1 VISVG
6 ATETLKLDFKDPKE
20 QIEDIQNELV
30 EIQKAIAKFSSAAKT
45 NLSDV
50 SKYIEDALGGKKKD
64 IGKNMAAA
72 FEKAAAATK
81 EFNDA
86 FDSSELEIVRSTD
99 LYKEYLD
106 QLEDVND
113 AEANYE
119 KLKSQKKGTRA
130 AIEQYQ
136 EEIKKLIEIRKQ
148 LLAVAGTSEEEAKK
162 QAQQIVSLNS
172 LLKKVE
178 EQKKKYEE
186 ESKTIFDIEEVKLF
200 SEKLSSAL
208 TGVTSLATGL
218 NTLANIPTI
227 WSNENLSLGEKFSQ
241 TLMASTTVVTQL
253 SAAYKALQK
262 TEGLVAAGKAVL
274 TALTKENAAA
284 AAADGATQV
293 VDATGKGVNLTVT
306 EALRIATEKLTAS
319 MKKNPLFWAG
329 LAIAAGIAAVSA
341 AMKVLNSITERAAK
355 AAEEAGEAFDEAYEN
370 VTSSKSEIES
380 LTSELETVNDKIEEI
395 QANGP
400 ISLTEAQELQ
410 NLKTQS
416 LELENQIEAEK
427 TLLALRKESLAY
439 ATTESI
445 KTGDLKTLNP
455 AEYKSD
461 EIQATTAWKYHQW
474 NDETNSYDTEYVSTN
489 INGKDLSS
497 IEVGDTDA
505 FNEYIANAETKI
517 KELYTLAEQQS
528 DQNRKKEIEKAAQSF
543 EDYINDNKG
552 LWSAAN
558 EKFLAELKVM
568 AEDAANSLPSV
579 KEYYGADSE
588 QAQYLQS
595 IITQYAEA
603 SGTLSNTITTV
614 YEDILSSDRT
624 NKLKDIVE
632 MLEKDEDGKLTDES
646 MKYLKIN
653 FFSQEELDA
662 LQTWADSLNMD
673 VEVLL
678 ANLPDVIQGLEDVVD
693 KVSTI
698 KSDTAKEN
706 LDNTTGLLASYKSGD
721 DLDDDQLAYLETLK
735 EEYSK
740 LARIK
745 ETDTYEYAKALRE
758 IQEIQE
764 DTYREALRQESELH
778 QEKIKNK
785 TEEYEALMKELDEA
799 TEAGDEEAQLE
810 LASNIDDVVAEIQD
824 EMEALEDTEYKIK
837 VSFEDDLASDIQQAF
852 DLADEFDNLQ
862 NLISNGL
869 ELTTAQALEIVES
882 GNAAILENCAATA
895 DGTILMNQQT
905 VNAYIDG
912 KQTELEADKTSKIT
926 QLQSQRE
933 ILVAQRS
940 ALASKLSALKK
951 AVAASDAATA
961 AEYLNKAQEYESDYQ
976 KQVAALNAS
985 LEDGAEAADKELSIN
1000 EQLYN
1005 QLGGMYDT
1013 DTENEQD
1020 ADEQAV
1026 DTQSQNIKTRI
1037 SNWELAIAAAQA
1049 YAQQVAV
1056 ADDGVVIN
1064 APLSKKTQG
1073 GTSSKTESTKVTKK
1087 DLTLNTID
1095 AKDLEQYFT
1104 GSTVSQEYL
1113 DTVNAMISQTES
1125 ELGSLDDQIGY
1136 IDLAIASLNA
1146 SSTALDKAQSEL
1158 GKTTDSSSSSSSDST
1173 TDPETLDFLED
1184 ELDLYHDIDLEIN
1197 KITTSLSRLQKQ
1209 QEKLVGK
1216 DLINNLNKQLE
1227 VLEKQVDAYERKMT
1241 IATVEIAGIKGQLA
1255 NAGVTF
1261 DDEGYISNY
1270 ASIYAQKLALVNAAI
1285 AEYNT
1290 LTAEQQEAQKANIE
1304 IIQSEFETFKE
1315 NIERYDELLNST
1327 IPELQDSITEALD
1340 QQVEIEISKFKM
1352 EIDIRLNM
1360 AEAERDWN
1368 NFKKTVID
1376 GISDEDIVGNAKSSL
1391 DDLISYWNTAGTG
1404 TGPIQSL
1411 TSQLENTLYE
1421 LKMIDKNGSSTV
1433 YGTNKSQALEDL
1445 KEYMDELQDQMM
1457 DIQDLVEDIQD
1468 AYVDMID
1475 ETKDAFEDQVKAYEQ
1490 VTDII
1495 DHNKN
1500 VIELLYGDKAYS
1512 AMSKFFD
1519 AQEQNNNQQL
1529 DFLRKEADFWAE
1541 KMAAEEK
1548 GSDAWTAYKENWES
1562 AIKDLNSLVED
1573 SIENLIDKYT
1583 NMIDEIF
1590 ETLNNKVSN
1599 GLGLDYINDEWDLI
1613 NKNADEYLDQINA
1626 AYSLEQLRAKF
1637 QEALN
1642 DNDGL
1647 AAQKQLNALMQEQ
1660 LGDLETREKLTEY
1673 DVERAE
1679 KLLDIELKKIAL
1691 QDAQQNKSKMRLKRD
1706 SQGNYSYQF
1715 VSDEDKVLEAQKELA
1730 EAQNS
1735 LYNFDKDRYQENLNE
1750 IYSTYSEFQEK
1761 LKELY
1766 EDTALSDEEREAKK
1780 TLLIQQYGE
1789 LINAKTEQNMQ
1800 IRLNLEESAFQ
1811 ELAKMYDTDVANFD
1825 AMTQEQKN
1833 ILMGDLIPYW
1843 NSGLQEMV
1851 NTFAGEGG
1859 FIPTCSESFEQLDEA
1874 TKDYQTSL
1882 DELANTAGYDFEAI
1896 YQGQMDNL
1904 DMAQQ
1909 MIEKNDELISQ
1920 YEREIE
1926 AIQEVI
1932 DQVTLLASKYNS
1944 AKTEAIGASEAAYK
1958 YWQEEQ
1964 AREAAEAAK
1973 DAAASSSSSSSSD
1986 SSSSSSSSSNV
1997 SSGTSAAAANT
2008 NASKEVT
2015 VDNIKIGDKL
2025 KYIGGYYYYDSYG
2038 TKPMGN
2044 RGPGGTVEVVNI
2056 APKNKYKIAVK
2067 SNDSA
2072 YGWLNPDQLQKLD
2085 TGGYTGDWD
2094 SSGRLALLH
2103 QKELVLNS
2111 SDTENILNAVNV
2123 IRGLSSL
2130 LGADTLKNLSTALQ
2144 AMRVEPL
2151 SNTQTDTTETIEQN
2165 VHITAEFPNVRDANE
2180 AEAAIMNLV
2189 NKASQYVGRNK
2200 S

>member
-1 VISVG
+1 
-6 ATETLKLDFKDPKE
+6 
-20 QIEDIQNELV
+20 
-30 EIQKAIAKFSSAAKT
+30 
-45 NLSDV
+45 
-50 SKYIEDALGGKKKD
+50 
-64 IGKNMAAA
+64 
-72 FEKAAAATK
+72 
-81 EFNDA
+81 
-86 FDSSELEIVRSTD
+86 
-99 LYKEYLD
+99 
-106 QLEDVND
+106 
-113 AEANYE
+113 
-119 KLKSQKKGTRA
+119 
-130 AIEQYQ
+130 
-136 EEIKKLIEIRKQ
+136 
-148 LLAVAGTSEEEAKK
+148 
-162 QAQQIVSLNS
+162 
-172 LLKKVE
+172 
-178 EQKKKYEE
+178 
-186 ESKTIFDIEEVKLF
+186 
-200 SEKLSSAL
+200 
-208 TGVTSLATGL
+208 
-218 NTLANIPTI
+218 
-227 WSNENLSLGEKFSQ
+227 
-241 TLMASTTVVTQL
+241 
-253 SAAYKALQK
+253 
-262 TEGLVAAGKAVL
+262 
-274 TALTKENAAA
+274 
-284 AAADGATQV
+284 
-293 VDATGKGVNLTVT
+293 
-306 EALRIATEKLTAS
+306 
-319 MKKNPLFWAG
+319 
-329 LAIAAGIAAVSA
+329 
-341 AMKVLNSITERAAK
+341 
-355 AAEEAGEAFDEAYEN
+355 
-370 VTSSKSEIES
+370 
-380 LTSELETVNDKIEEI
+380 
-395 QANGP
+395 
-400 ISLTEAQELQ
+400 
-410 NLKTQS
+410 
-416 LELENQIEAEK
+416 
-427 TLLALRKESLAY
+427 
-439 ATTESI
+439 
-445 KTGDLKTLNP
+445 
-455 AEYKSD
+455 
-461 EIQATTAWKYHQW
+461 
-474 NDETNSYDTEYVSTN
+474 
-489 INGKDLSS
+489 
-497 IEVGDTDA
+497 
-505 FNEYIANAETKI
+505 
-517 KELYTLAEQQS
+517 
-528 DQNRKKEIEKAAQSF
+528 
-543 EDYINDNKG
+543 
-552 LWSAAN
+552 
-558 EKFLAELKVM
+558 
-568 AEDAANSLPSV
+568 
-579 KEYYGADSE
+579 
-588 QAQYLQS
+588 
-595 IITQYAEA
+595 
-603 SGTLSNTITTV
+603 
-614 YEDILSSDRT
+614 
-624 NKLKDIVE
+624 
-632 MLEKDEDGKLTDES
+632 
-646 MKYLKIN
+646 
-653 FFSQEELDA
+653 
-662 LQTWADSLNMD
+662 
-673 VEVLL
+673 
-678 ANLPDVIQGLEDVVD
+678 
-693 KVSTI
+693 
-698 KSDTAKEN
+698 
-706 LDNTTGLLASYKSGD
+706 
-721 DLDDDQLAYLETLK
+721 
-735 EEYSK
+735 
-740 LARIK
+740 
-745 ETDTYEYAKALRE
+745 
-758 IQEIQE
+758 
-764 DTYREALRQESELH
+764 
-778 QEKIKNK
+778 
-785 TEEYEALMKELDEA
+785 
-799 TEAGDEEAQLE
+799 
-810 LASNIDDVVAEIQD
+810 
-824 EMEALEDTEYKIK
+824 
-837 VSFEDDLASDIQQAF
+837 
-852 DLADEFDNLQ
+852 
-862 NLISNGL
+862 
-869 ELTTAQALEIVES
+869 
-882 GNAAILENCAATA
+882 
-895 DGTILMNQQT
+895 MNQQT

-940 ALASKLSALKK
+940 ALASKLNALKK

-961 AEYLNKAQEYESDYQ
+961 AEYLNKAQTYESDYQ

-985 LEDGAEAADKELSIN
+985 LEDGKDAADEELTIN

-1026 DTQSQNIKTRI
+1026 NTQSQNIKSRI

-1073 GTSSKTESTKVTKK
+1073 GTSSKTQSTPVTKK
-1087 DLTLNTID
+1087 DLTLNKID
-1095 AKDLEQYFT
+1095 EKDLEQYFT
-1104 GSTVSQEYL
+1104 GNKVSQEYL

-1158 GKTTDSSSSSSSDST
+1158 GKTTGSSSGSSSDST
-1173 TDPETLDFLED
+1173 TDPETLDLLED

-1241 IATVEIAGIKGQLA
+1241 IANVEMAGIKGQLA

-1270 ASIYAQKLALVNAAI
+1270 ASIYAKKLALVNAAI

-1327 IPELQDSITEALD
+1327 IPELEDSITEALD
-1340 QQVEIEISKFKM
+1340 QQIEIEISKFKM

-1368 NFKKTVID
+1368 KFKKTVID
-1376 GISDEDIVGNAKSSL
+1376 GISDKDILGNAKSSL

-1475 ETKDAFEDQVKAYEQ
+1475 EAKDAFDEQVDAYER
-1490 VTDII
+1490 VTEII

-1548 GSDAWTAYKENWES
+1548 GSDAWTAYKENWEK

-1590 ETLNNKVSN
+1590 ENLNNKVSN
-1599 GLGLDYINDEWDLI
+1599 GLGLDYVNDEWDLI

-1800 IRLNLEESAFQ
+1800 IRLNLEQSAFQ

-1882 DELANTAGYDFEAI
+1882 DELANTAGYDFDAI

-1973 DAAASSSSSSSSD
+1973 EAAASSSSSSSSN

-2015 VDNIKIGDKL
+2015 VDNVKIGDKL

-2111 SDTENILNAVNV
+2111 SDTENILNAVSV

-2151 SNTQTDTTETIEQN
+2151 SNAQTDTTETIEQN

-2189 NKASQYVGRNK
+2189 NKASQYVGRNQK
-2200 S
+2200 